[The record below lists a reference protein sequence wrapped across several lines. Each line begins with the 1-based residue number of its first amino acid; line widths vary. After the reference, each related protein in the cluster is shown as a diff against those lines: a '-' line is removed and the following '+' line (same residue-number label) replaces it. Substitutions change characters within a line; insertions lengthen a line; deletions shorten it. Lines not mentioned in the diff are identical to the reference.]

1 MREGKDSRP
10 QAADVARYSLLAFAF
25 GGAFAVFG
33 QLLLDAWTPALGADH
48 PLLGFA
54 VLVSMGVIGVALFVT
69 GLHQKLAPI
78 AGFGLIFP
86 FNGFC
91 AAVSEAY
98 VAGTKET
105 GGVGGGFKAA
115 VRLVGHVIGLGA
127 VCVAVIA
134 AFVNAMGS
142 VM

>member
-1 MREGKDSRP
+1 MGESRAP
-10 QAADVARYSLLAFAF
+10 RPSVAEVAKASLLAFAF
-25 GGAFAVFG
+25 GGAFAAIG
-33 QLLLDAWTPALGADH
+33 QLLVVVWTPVLGAEH

-98 VAGTKET
+98 VAGFRET
-105 GGVGGGFKAA
+105 GTVGGGFKSA
-115 VRLVGHVIGLGA
+115 VRLVGHVIGFGA
-127 VCVAVIA
+127 LCVVVIA
-134 AFVNAMGS
+134 AFANAMGS

>member
-1 MREGKDSRP
+1 MEKSKEARP
-10 QAADVARYSLLAFAF
+10 PAAQVAKTSLLAFAF
-25 GGAFAVFG
+25 GGVFAAIG
-33 QLLLDAWTPALGADH
+33 ELLSILWTQMLGADH

-54 VLVSMGVIGVALFVT
+54 VLVSMGVIGVVLFVT

-98 VAGTKET
+98 VAGYKET
-105 GGVGGGFKAA
+105 GAFGGGFKSA
-115 VRLVGHVIGLGA
+115 VRLVGHVIGFGA
-127 VCVAVIA
+127 LCVVVIA
-134 AFVNAMGS
+134 AFANAMGS